1 MFRAHYHISTGAAG
15 RRKSANEI
23 TSMSD
28 FEELSRRAADRVRH
42 HKDTQDVFSV
52 LAEAAQSCPSETMLA
67 KSVAQLLATD
77 RLAGQFAVRA
87 CRSTFSV
94 APFTNDVSLML
105 LALPSVV
112 ARWSP
117 DAGPAVSSEIQSWLQ
132 NKWLGFEH
140 PSVRVSVSNTPVPPE
155 VVEAALG
162 GTQVNWAHKL
172 STEGSAPGEW
182 PAKQPA
188 PFAPALWMVALRVP
202 SDMVDNIQMRLQKP
216 VAMDAATSAFKHRMD
231 ALAEEKGALVSVMP
245 PVSWS
250 NAFSVARASAFR
262 LQAQAVSRAV
272 PAGTALNIRFDGVQL
287 ITQTPSGKTMSWGLF
302 PEETR
307 DDIEHM
313 LTQTQSAT
321 KLQLSLKAN

>member
-1 MFRAHYHISTGAAG
+1 
-15 RRKSANEI
+15 
-23 TSMSD
+23 MSD
-28 FEELSRRAADRVRH
+28 FEDLSRRAADRVRH
-42 HKDTQDVFSV
+42 HKDTQDVFST
-52 LAEAAQSCPSETMLA
+52 LAEVAYACPSETMLA

-87 CRSTFSV
+87 CRSSFSV

-172 STEGSAPGEW
+172 STEGTAPGAW
-182 PAKQPA
+182 PTKQPA

-216 VAMDAATSAFKHRMD
+216 AAMDATMSAFKHRMD

-250 NAFSVARASAFR
+250 NALSVARASAFR

-272 PAGTALNIRFDGVQL
+272 PAGTALNMRFDGVQL

-307 DDIEHM
+307 DDIERM
-313 LTQTQSAT
+313 LVQTQSAT
-321 KLQLSLKAN
+321 KLQLSLTAN

>member
-1 MFRAHYHISTGAAG
+1 MV
-15 RRKSANEI
+15 E
-23 TSMSD
+23 
-28 FEELSRRAADRVRH
+28 FENLALHAADCVRKKH
-42 HKDTQDVFSV
+42 DTQDVFSN
-52 LAEAAQSCPSETMLA
+52 LAEVAHACPSETMLA
-67 KSVAQLLATD
+67 KSVSNLLSTD

-117 DAGPAVSSEIQSWLQ
+117 DAGPAVASEIQGWLQ
-132 NKWLGFEH
+132 NNWLEFEH
-140 PSVRVSVSNTPVPPE
+140 PSVRVSVSNSPVPPE

-162 GTQVNWAHKL
+162 GTQVTWAHKL

-182 PAKQPA
+182 PQKQPA

-202 SDMVDNIQMRLQKP
+202 SEMVDNIQMRLQKP
-216 VAMDAATSAFKHRMD
+216 VALTDSTSAFKQRMA

-262 LQAQAVSRAV
+262 LQAQAVSRGV
-272 PAGTALNIRFDGVQL
+272 PAGTVLSMRFDGAQL
-287 ITQTPSGKTMSWGLF
+287 TTQTPSGKTMSWGLF

-307 DDIEHM
+307 DDIENM
-313 LTQTQSAT
+313 LAHAQATT
-321 KLQLSLKAN
+321 KLRLTLTAN

>member
-1 MFRAHYHISTGAAG
+1 
-15 RRKSANEI
+15 
-23 TSMSD
+23 MSD
-28 FEELSRRAADRVRH
+28 FEDLSRRAADHVRD
-42 HKDTQDVFSV
+42 HKDTQEVFCA
-52 LAEAAQSCPSETMLA
+52 LAEAVANCPSETLLA
-67 KSVAQLLATD
+67 KSVAKLLATD

-94 APFTNDVSLML
+94 APFTNDVSLVL

-117 DAGPAVSSEIQSWLQ
+117 EAGPAVASEMQGWLQ

-162 GTQVNWAHKL
+162 GSQVNWAHKL
-172 STEGSAPGEW
+172 STEGVAPGAW

-188 PFAPALWMVALRVP
+188 PFSPALWMVALRVP
-202 SDMVDNIQMRLQKP
+202 SDMVDSIQVRLQKP
-216 VAMDAATSAFKHRMD
+216 VAMDAITSAFKHRMD

-272 PAGTALNIRFDGVQL
+272 PAGTALTMRFDGVQL
-287 ITQTPSGKTMSWGLF
+287 TTQTPSGKTMSWGLF

-307 DDIEHM
+307 DDLARM
-313 LTQTQSAT
+313 LAQTESAT
-321 KLQLSLKAN
+321 KLRLSLSAN